1 MMISYPW
8 AKFASARM
16 VNQLRIG
23 FKVFGIILCHR
34 FRLSVFLFS
43 IWRYLEERHLFRV
56 GFHEVIILV
65 YKNLVLGNLVAD
77 WLMIWSEFIWTIFR
91 MKNEGMNLPKWTR
104 TKSSTNQRP
113 DYRGPSSNRPK
124 LLLHGNP
131 PDINAFCRYEGPFSS
146 SFMLWPVLDEIE
158 PLFLCMGISLIPL
171 LKI

>member
-104 TKSSTNQRP
+104 TILEFIYALTCIGWNWTSKLSAYENFI
-113 DYRGPSSNRPK
+113 DY
-124 LLLHGNP
+124 
-131 PDINAFCRYEGPFSS
+131 Y
-146 SFMLWPVLDEIE
+146 
-158 PLFLCMGISLIPL
+158 
-171 LKI
+171 